1 MRIRVGQPLLMNQKH
16 VEMQQ
21 HILEV
26 RNNIIGIN
34 HNIQTPFGEQK
45 LLYADW
51 TASGR
56 LYKPIEEY
64 MMNEVYPYVANTH
77 TETTYTGSFMTNL
90 YHESLQSIKKHVGA
104 GVDDIIIASGSGM
117 TGVMCKFQRIL
128 GLRMHEKYTDRV
140 SIPEQERPVVFITH
154 MEHHS
159 NHTSWL
165 ETICDVV
172 IIPVNEKGRVD
183 LVAFDVMLETYKN
196 RETKIASVTAA
207 SNVTGVE
214 TPYHEIAGIIHK
226 HGGYCF
232 VDFACSAP
240 YVDIQMN
247 PDEADQYLDAVLF
260 SPHKFLGGPGSSGVL
275 VFRKELYKNDVP
287 DHPGGGTVLWT
298 SPYEKHH
305 YLNDIEAREDG
316 GTPAFLQ
323 TIRAAKAIELK
334 DYMGTAYIKERKS
347 LLLNTLWDKIA
358 TMQRVRILEENIRDR
373 QAIISLQFENL
384 YFETVVKALNDI
396 FGIQTRGGC
405 SCAGTYSH
413 YLNNI
418 NPEQSQAI
426 MQQVVNGNM
435 QARPGWVRISLH
447 PTMKIAEVHYIAYAI
462 KFIIDNEAMVKNLY
476 VNDDDSLRYTYNQKQ
491 AVYA

>member
-1 MRIRVGQPLLMNQKH
+1 
-16 VEMQQ
+16 MQQ
-21 HILEV
+21 HLLEV
-26 RNNIIGIN
+26 RNNTIGIE
-34 HNIQTPFGEQK
+34 HKFQTPFGEQRI
-45 LLYADW
+45 LYADW

-56 LYKPIEEY
+56 LYRPIEEY
-64 MMNEVYPYVANTH
+64 LMQEVYPYVANTH
-77 TETTYTGSFMTNL
+77 TDTTYTGSLMTNL
-90 YHESLQSIKKHVGA
+90 YHDSLQSIKMHVGA
-104 GVDDIIIASGSGM
+104 GVDDIIISEGSGM

-128 GLRMHEKYTDRV
+128 GYRLHEKYTDKV
-140 SIPEQERPVVFITH
+140 TIPHEQRPVVFITH

-165 ETICDVV
+165 ETICDVA
-172 IIPVNEKGRVD
+172 IMPITKDNKID
-183 LVAFDVMLETYKN
+183 LVAFDALLGEYKN
-196 RETKIASVTAA
+196 RRIKIASVTAA

-226 HGGYCF
+226 HDGYCF

-240 YVDIQMN
+240 YVDIDMYPEQ
-247 PDEADQYLDAVLF
+247 EDQYLDAVLF

-275 VFRKELYKNDVP
+275 IFRKELYSNSVP

-298 SPYEKHH
+298 SPYDKHH

-334 DYMGTAYIKERKS
+334 DYMGTAYIKEQKD
-347 LLLNTLWDKIA
+347 LLLNTLWDKVA
-358 TMQRVRILEENIRDR
+358 AMQGVRILEEGIRNR
-373 QAIISLQFENL
+373 QGILSLQFENF
-384 YFETVVKALNDI
+384 YFETVVKALNDM

-413 YLNNI
+413 YLNDI
-418 NPEQSQAI
+418 NQEQSQAI
-426 MQQVVNGNM
+426 MQQVVKGNLN
-435 QARPGWVRISLH
+435 ARPGWVRISLH
-447 PTMKIAEVHYIAYAI
+447 PTMKLSEVEYIAYALQ
-462 KFIIDNEAMVKNLY
+462 FILDNEEAVKNLY
-476 VNDDDSLRYTYNQKQ
+476 GQGDDSLRFSYNQKQ

>member
-1 MRIRVGQPLLMNQKH
+1 
-16 VEMQQ
+16 MQQ
-21 HILEV
+21 HLLEV
-26 RNNIIGIN
+26 RNNTIGIN
-34 HNIQTPFGEQK
+34 NKFQTPFGEQT

-56 LYKPIEEY
+56 MYRPIEEY
-64 MMNEVYPYVANTH
+64 MINEVYPFVANTH
-77 TETTYTGSFMTNL
+77 TDTTHTSSLMTNL
-90 YHESLQSIKKHVGA
+90 YHQSLHNIKKHVGA
-104 GVDDIIIASGSGM
+104 GVDDVIISEGSGM

-128 GLRMHEKYTDRV
+128 GFRLHEKYSDKIFI
-140 SIPEQERPVVFITH
+140 SEDQRPVVFITH

-172 IIPVNEKGRVD
+172 IIPITKDNKID
-183 LVAFDVMLETYKN
+183 LVAFDALIDEYKN
-196 RETKIASVTAA
+196 RATKIASVTAA

-214 TPYHEIAGIIHK
+214 TPYHEIAGIIHR

-240 YVDIQMN
+240 YVDMQMY
-247 PDEADQYLDAVLF
+247 PEKADQYLDAVLF

-275 VFRKELYKNDVP
+275 IFRKELYKNTVP

-298 SPYEKHH
+298 SPYDKHH

-323 TIRAAKAIELK
+323 IIRAAKAIELK
-334 DYMGTAYIKERKS
+334 DYMGTAYMKEQKDV
-347 LLLNTLWDKIA
+347 LLNTLWDKVA
-358 TMQRVRILEENIRDR
+358 TMKGVRILEDGIRDR
-373 QAIISLQFENL
+373 QAILSLQFENF

-418 NPEQSQAI
+418 GPEQSKNI
-426 MQQVVNGNM
+426 MQHVTNGNLN
-435 QARPGWVRISLH
+435 ARPGWVRISLH
-447 PTMKIAEVHYIAYAI
+447 PTMKVDEAEYIAHALQ
-462 KFIIDNEAMVKNLY
+462 FILDNETMVKELY
-476 VNDDDSLRYTYNQKQ
+476 DKGDDSLRFNYNQKQ
-491 AVYA
+491 TIHA